1 MMLAIAACNKNE
13 LNVQDN
19 GITITATLAPK
30 TVVTKVVS
38 DQSTYIK
45 AEWAKNEHLAIL
57 YEVSGTKKVADAEI
71 TAVNGTTGTATI
83 EFNVEAGTPD
93 NTACTLVYPYS
104 AAKDDHS
111 GVKSAGVLL
120 AAQDGTL
127 NANLDVRVGAGTIQT
142 ATPGLTVTTQPE
154 PQFAI
159 FKFTTKNADGSA
171 TIDVNPLVVS
181 IGTLDYIITPSSATS
196 EIYAALPPISG
207 QNVRFTATSS
217 GNTYIN
223 AKSGVTFS
231 AGNFYQS
238 DVKLNT
244 TTLKYMII
252 PKGSTDLSGDK
263 LFYYASGETYK
274 LAINNNSENKF
285 TGDLRWGIWD
295 GGSNATI
302 YFKEVSGV
310 ARDLSIDGHQN
321 FGTDGN
327 TGGITVNTVI
337 DPNKNYYFVNPM

>member
-1 MMLAIAACNKNE
+1 M
-13 LNVQDN
+13 
-19 GITITATLAPK
+19 
-30 TVVTKVVS
+30 
-38 DQSTYIK
+38 
-45 AEWAKNEHLAIL
+45 AEWAVDEHIAIL
-57 YEVSGTKKVADAEI
+57 YQVSSTKYVADATI
-71 TAVNGTTGTATI
+71 TGVDGSGIATI
-83 EFNVEAGTPD
+83 SFTVEAGTPD
-93 NTACTLVYPYS
+93 NTACTLVYPLS

-127 NANLDVRVGAGTIQT
+127 NPNLDVRVGEGTIQT
-142 ATPGLTVTTQPE
+142 TTPGLTVTTQPAA
-154 PQFAI
+154 QFAI

-171 TIDVNPLVVS
+171 TIAVKPLVVS

-207 QNVRFTATSS
+207 EAVRFTATSS

-252 PKGSTDLSGDK
+252 PKGDTDLSGDK

-274 LAINNNSENKF
+274 QAIDNNSENKF
-285 TGDLRWGIWD
+285 TGGLRWDIWD
-295 GGSNATI
+295 NGSDATI
-302 YFKEVSGV
+302 NFKEVSGV
-310 ARDLSIDGHQN
+310 SKDLSIDGYQH
-321 FGTDGN
+321 FGN
-327 TGGITVNTVI
+327 SVNKNGITFDTVI
-337 DPNKNYYFVNPM
+337 DPNKNYYFVGSF